1 MLGFQE
7 HPAIELSGTIK
18 TTTMR
23 EGETK
28 SLNKTERSQIAFAI
42 LGILHDGNWTFVYN

>member
-7 HPAIELSGTIK
+7 YPAIKLPGTLK
-18 TTTMR
+18 NTKMR

-28 SLNKTERSQIAFAI
+28 SLNKTEWSQIAFAI
-42 LGILHDGNWTFVYN
+42 LGILYDRNRDIYT